1 MNAEADQSAQDLAG
15 YGIALQPL
23 CNRGLEHIGDKLL
36 YRDSAMAKQA
46 NVQDALLASAR
57 ACASVMFDIGLHELV
72 DDRFLLCT
80 IPEEWFFNP
89 QSILYPPD
97 QVILEVVDSVWEHDQ
112 APAGLARLQEAGFK
126 VVVDAAQAES
136 LKARLV
142 NPPDIIK
149 TDFRESQSPNPAFE
163 SAASRPLQMATFIET
178 SEQLQQARQAGF
190 DWLQGFVFSLPV
202 VIPQTTH
209 RRSGNRAVELQLLA
223 QLSDD
228 DCSLPELEPL
238 LAQHPNL
245 AVVVLRQ
252 ANSAAFAPRSRS
264 IETLGEAVMRIGSER
279 LRTLISTF
287 MLSSNEPIRA
297 LQARQ
302 LLVRAAMAS
311 NIAERIAS
319 ISSRIAFSIGL
330 FSRLDAFEGQSMEE
344 LVRDL
349 PLSGDI
355 RRALIHR
362 DGELG
367 KLLKVLDDFEAGQ
380 VDKFGQKTLSML
392 NEDYL
397 RACAWADQWFRD
409 DSGETKSQ

>member
-1 MNAEADQSAQDLAG
+1 MSTELNPTAKDLAG

-23 CNRGLEHIGDKLL
+23 CNRDLEHIGDKLL
-36 YRDSAMAKQA
+36 YRDSAQAKQA

-57 ACASVMFDIGLHELV
+57 ACASVMFDIGLNELV

-89 QSILYPPD
+89 QSILYPPE
-97 QVILEVVDSVWEHDQ
+97 QVILEVADSAWEQ
-112 APAGLARLQEAGFK
+112 EGAVVALAGLQEAGFR
-126 VVVDAAQAES
+126 VVVDAVQAES
-136 LKARLV
+136 LKAQFVR
-142 NPPDIIK
+142 PPDVIK
-149 TDFRESQSPNPAFE
+149 TDFRVSQTLSAVFE
-163 SAASRPLQMATFIET
+163 SGQAGPRQMATFIET
-178 SEQLQQARQAGF
+178 AEQLQRARQAGF

-223 QLSDD
+223 QLSDE

-238 LAQHPNL
+238 LAQHPSL

-264 IETLGEAVMRIGSER
+264 IETLAEAVMRIGSER

-302 LLVRAAMAS
+302 LLIRAAMAS
-311 NIAERIAS
+311 NLAERIAS

-344 LVRDL
+344 LVHDL

-362 DGELG
+362 AGELG
-367 KLLKVLDDFEAGQ
+367 KLLRVLDDFEAGQ
-380 VDKFGQKTLSML
+380 FDRFGGKALAML

-397 RACAWADQWFRD
+397 RACAWADRWFGD
-409 DSGETKSQ
+409 DRSDDEA